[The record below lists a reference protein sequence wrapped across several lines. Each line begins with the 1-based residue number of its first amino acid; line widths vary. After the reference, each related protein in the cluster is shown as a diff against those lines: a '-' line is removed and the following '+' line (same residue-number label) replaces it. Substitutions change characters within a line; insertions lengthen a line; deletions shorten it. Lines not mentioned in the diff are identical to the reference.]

1 MLIRVS
7 ETQIEY
13 LKDLCKCFN
22 QMTAYVHEG
31 VHITVDKD
39 GGSDDHDACR
49 ALCNFVDRCV
59 YPETMDMLS
68 DIEDQLKDTIPDPKD
83 LKVILDRAIN
93 DWFYMKQDD
102 FGIKD
107 GAEPLDSDIHALKE
121 SLVNECERVLEWQ
134 KAFAK
139 PDNYD
144 VPLGQFYSLFNNA
157 CCTCSG
163 NLVTSYEMEQ
173 HSGDAPVEGFF
184 EAWDSMVRAIKDRD
198 REAVLYLGYKLH
210 NLINSMDTSIYD
222 YKHGTWIDD
231 YINWYLE
238 EVK

>member
-1 MLIRVS
+1 MIIRVPD
-7 ETQIEY
+7 TQIEY

-31 VHITVDKD
+31 VMITVSKD
-39 GGSDDHDACR
+39 GGEDDHEACK

-68 DIEDQLKDTIPDPKD
+68 DIQDQLKDTVPDPKD
-83 LKVILDRAIN
+83 LKTVLDRTIN
-93 DWFYMKQDD
+93 DWFYMKQYD
-102 FGIKD
+102 FSITD
-107 GAEPLDSDIHALKE
+107 GAEPLDSDIHSLEEK
-121 SLVNECERVLEWQ
+121 LVNECERVLEWQ
-134 KAFAK
+134 KSFVK
-139 PDNYD
+139 TDD
-144 VPLGQFYSLFNNA
+144 EPLRQFYNA
-157 CCTCSG
+157 FDKAHCTCSG

-184 EAWDSMVRAIKDRD
+184 EAWDSIVRAIKDRD
-198 REAVLYLGYKLH
+198 REAVLYLGYRLH
-210 NLINSMDTSIYD
+210 SLINSMDTSVYD
-222 YKHGTWIDD
+222 YRHGAWIDD